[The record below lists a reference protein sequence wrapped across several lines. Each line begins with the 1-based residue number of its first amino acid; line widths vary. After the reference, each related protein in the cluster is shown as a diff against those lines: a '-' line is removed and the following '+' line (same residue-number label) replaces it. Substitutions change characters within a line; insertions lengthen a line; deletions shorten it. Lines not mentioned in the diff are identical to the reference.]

1 MPFLHPIHARLA
13 MSDLTAG
20 PESLCSDIPLPME
33 PPLAD
38 VPPLPDREKQLFF
51 RVLRTQPSR
60 RRTMVLAPAAAGK
73 RGRLHANDV
82 AVSVHDQLSA
92 PEAPDASS
100 SSWLALTPGTSEG
113 GSSAQVLA
121 NLPLF
126 MSYSDMSKDLICS
139 DLQSQSEGRGRKADL
154 KYSFSLPVSGALASD
169 LERCSV
175 DLLSDI
181 ATHMVTANAFPGSDS
196 WHVLPVS
203 DEVRLLCEAHF
214 IVQQTPE
221 PRSAC
226 NPEGSYQLSQAGLAA
241 LRMYAS
247 FSAFKPVARLTH
259 DALQLPE
266 PSTHELLQLME
277 DQGWVWQRLPSKRKR
292 DGQVEALA
300 YDIGTGAKVF
310 HTSGLSVAPAYL
322 NCLLSAEDLKAKYG
336 IQRIPHGHKTACYIG
351 LLEGKLPTEA
361 PHRAPAPGLALE
373 YDLSDLREPDPA
385 IAVEAVENNVIMAD
399 DDVAQSDAASADGG
413 CEGQD
418 EDASECGTEDLEQEL
433 LRLIEEA
440 PAEETSGSR
449 APSAPADMNA
459 ERGLANVGDGR
470 PGSSTD
476 APAPSP
482 PPTTATT
489 SS

>member
-1 MPFLHPIHARLA
+1 
-13 MSDLTAG
+13 
-20 PESLCSDIPLPME
+20 
-33 PPLAD
+33 
-38 VPPLPDREKQLFF
+38 
-51 RVLRTQPSR
+51 
-60 RRTMVLAPAAAGK
+60 
-73 RGRLHANDV
+73 
-82 AVSVHDQLSA
+82 
-92 PEAPDASS
+92 
-100 SSWLALTPGTSEG
+100 
-113 GSSAQVLA
+113 
-121 NLPLF
+121 
-126 MSYSDMSKDLICS
+126 MSKDLICS

-214 IVQQTPE
+214 IVLQIPE

-482 PPTTATT
+482 PPPPPPPRPDNANRAQEAARAGEPFDWESFRFGAFKFTAKKPKQHNQFSWQVKCPFHRKSDKTDCKKT
-489 SS
+489 LNVTPLTRERYDAVILCLKHWANQARQFSRQRFHVGFSVSADACPPSSSY